1 MSEHEEVLASASITV
16 TREQLDLI
24 SRNLDLFTAL
34 VNQRFVEL
42 IQEQSK
48 TNGLLL
54 GLVEALAAESA
65 DPETPPLRDLAGR
78 LIR

>member
-24 SRNLDLFTAL
+24 SRNMDLFTAL

-65 DPETPPLRDLAGR
+65 DTEAPPLRDLAGR